1 MGPRCLSSKD
11 ARAPYTLV
19 VRAPGKKTQRLPMW
33 KMPGVDITINRNS
46 YGFGIL
52 NPGVSSNGDPQALTD
67 VTLLQFPPSSI
78 WYGSPTHF
86 CVGIPWIQNRH

>member
-19 VRAPGKKTQRLPMW
+19 VRGTWEKNATVTMGS
-33 KMPGVDITINRNS
+33 KMPGGDISINRNS

-52 NPGVSSNGDPQALTD
+52 ML
-67 VTLLQFPPSSI
+67 FE
-78 WYGSPTHF
+78 
-86 CVGIPWIQNRH
+86 